1 MRKLLAA
8 TTALALV
15 GGAAAAELTM
25 GADARFNVK
34 YDSEEADSIAIHQ
47 RFRVTFDASGTTD
60 GGLAFSGGAVA
71 NSDGGSVGD
80 GYVSISGAFG
90 TLTFGAKDSADVLAG
105 DLADVGIQG
114 VGVDDVAEGGLR
126 GHTDPGDLVLYEQS
140 LGNINFAMSGSTS
153 TGGDDDDPDNDKDDA
168 FAIGVNFTASG
179 ITIGMGYDSEETMS
193 LGGSYT
199 INEIT
204 VNAYYA
210 ERDAMDGV
218 GVDLQYAMGGTTLT
232 VVAAQNSQDEEAM
245 GLGLSHDLG
254 GGAKMVAGFGQIPDG
269 NGGDANG
276 AEVGLTFSF

>member
-15 GGAAAAELTM
+15 GGAASAELTM

-34 YDSEEADSIAIHQ
+34 YDSEAADSIAIHQ

-71 NSDGGSVGD
+71 NSDGGAVGD
-80 GYVSISGAFG
+80 GYVSVSGAFG
-90 TLTFGAKDSADVLAG
+90 TLSFGAKDSADVLAG
-105 DLADVGIQG
+105 GIADVGIQG
-114 VGVDDVAEGGLR
+114 VGVDDIAEGGLR

-140 LGNINFAMSGSTS
+140 LGNINFAMSGSPS
-153 TGGDDDDPDNDKDDA
+153 SGENDDA

-199 INEIT
+199 VNEIT

-218 GVDLQYAMGGTTLT
+218 GVDLQYAMGATTLT
-232 VVAAQNSQDEEAM
+232 VVAAQNSQDEESM

-254 GGAKMVAGFGQIPDG
+254 GGASMVAGFGQVPDG

-276 AEVGLTFSF
+276 AEIGLTFAF